1 MYAVVNIIIP
11 TKLDRKQ
18 KSLLQ
23 DLANTD
29 LEDNAEFRNFKK
41 YLK

>member
-18 KSLLQ
+18 KALLQ
-23 DLANTD
+23 DLAQTD
-29 LEDNAEFRNFKK
+29 LEDSPEFKNFNK
-41 YLK
+41 YMK